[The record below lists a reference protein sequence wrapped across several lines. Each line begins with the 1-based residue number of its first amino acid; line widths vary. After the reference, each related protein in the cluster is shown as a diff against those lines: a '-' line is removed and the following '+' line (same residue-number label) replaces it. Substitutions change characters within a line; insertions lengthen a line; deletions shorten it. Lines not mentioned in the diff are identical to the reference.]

1 MTGISMLHNLSMS
14 VGCALLAATDSS
26 LLIYFVGGNVVVF
39 LVFKVARNDFLY
51 WIRVKGAAGVA
62 ISFMFRVVV
71 KVIVDFTGL
80 VQMRHPY
87 ELGGAWFTASVVWA
101 QILPFVALEFFFEG
115 EKKEEVRE
123 RSEAKRNG
131 EMAKWLLT
139 ATSTTTNPHICSA
152 RRSSGQC

>member
-14 VGCALLAATDSS
+14 VGCALLAVTDKSF
-26 LLIYFVGGNVVVF
+26 LIYIVGGNVVF
-39 LVFKVARNDFLY
+39 YLVFKVARNDLMY
-51 WIRVKGAAGVA
+51 WPRIEGVTGVI
-62 ISFMFRVVV
+62 ISFLQRSVT
-71 KVIVDFTGL
+71 KVIADFTGF
-80 VQMRHPY
+80 VHSRHPF
-87 ELGGAWFTASVVWA
+87 ELGGAMFTASVVWA
-101 QILPFVALEFFFEG
+101 QIFPFVALEFFFEG
-115 EKKEEVRE
+115 EKKEEVSE